1 MKKFNKK
8 ESEKIFDQFTKFR
21 NEFLFCKKVLDSC
34 VIKGQV
40 TNTNKWFK
48 KVVCRWLDDLD
59 NFKEKQDY
67 SCWERLYIAGDM
79 STLVSE
85 ICREW
90 DKLVTEKYREIKKK

>member
-8 ESEKIFDQFTKFR
+8 ESEKIFYQFTKFR
-21 NEFLFCKKVLDSC
+21 DEFIFSKKVLVSC
-34 VIKGQV
+34 ETKDQV

-48 KVVCRWLDDLD
+48 KVVCIWLDDLD
-59 NFKEKQDY
+59 NFEERQGY
-67 SCWERLYIAGDM
+67 SCWEQIYIAGEM
-79 STLVSE
+79 STFVRE

>member
-1 MKKFNKK
+1 MKMFNKK
-8 ESEKIFDQFTKFR
+8 EQEKIFYQFTKFR
-21 NEFLFCKKVLDSC
+21 NEFIFCKKVLGSC
-34 VIKGQV
+34 TTKDQV

-48 KVVCRWLDDLD
+48 KVICRWLEDLD
-59 NFKEKQDY
+59 NFKERQGY

-79 STLVSE
+79 RTFVRE

>member
-8 ESEKIFDQFTKFR
+8 ESEKIFYQFTKFR
-21 NEFLFCKKVLDSC
+21 NEFTFCKNVLDSC
-34 VIKGQV
+34 KTKDQV

-48 KVVCRWLDDLD
+48 NVVCRWLDDLD
-59 NFKEKQDY
+59 NFKERQGY

-79 STLVSE
+79 RTLVRE

>member
-1 MKKFNKK
+1 MFNKR
-8 ESEKIFDQFTKFR
+8 EQEEIFYQFTKFR
-21 NEFLFCKKVLDSC
+21 NEFLFCKKVLGSC
-34 VIKGQV
+34 ETKDQV

-59 NFKEKQDY
+59 NFKERRGY
-67 SCWERLYIAGDM
+67 SCCERLYIAGDM
-79 STLVSE
+79 CTFVRE